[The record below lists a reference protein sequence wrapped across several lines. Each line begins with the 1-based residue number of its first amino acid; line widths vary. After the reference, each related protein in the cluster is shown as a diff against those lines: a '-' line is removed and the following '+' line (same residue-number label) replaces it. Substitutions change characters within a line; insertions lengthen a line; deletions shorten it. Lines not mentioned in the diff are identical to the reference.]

1 MICTDCSCSAS
12 WGPLGVKFSRAGLRF
27 LTLLIPLSFCSP
39 LVSGDENRPQ
49 SGSINSGG
57 NRESA
62 RQESK
67 RPKGQGDEK
76 LESEAK
82 LEMAT
87 FGNGCFWCTEAVFQ
101 RVKGVQQVVSGFMGG
116 HVPNPTYEDVL
127 TKKSGHAEVLHLQYD
142 PQVVSYE
149 KLLEIFWKTHDPTT
163 LNRQGYDEGPQY
175 RSVVFYHSETQKE
188 LAEKYKKLLDEAQ
201 AFNKP
206 IVTEIS
212 PAGIFYPAENYHQN
226 YYNLNKN
233 RNPYCRQIQ
242 LKLKKFREVFPDEVD
257 PEKDRIK

>member
-1 MICTDCSCSAS
+1 
-12 WGPLGVKFSRAGLRF
+12 
-27 LTLLIPLSFCSP
+27 
-39 LVSGDENRPQ
+39 
-49 SGSINSGG
+49 
-57 NRESA
+57 
-62 RQESK
+62 
-67 RPKGQGDEK
+67 
-76 LESEAK
+76 
-82 LEMAT
+82 MAT

-175 RSVVFYHSETQKE
+175 RSVVFYHSEAQKE
-188 LAEKYKKLLDEAQ
+188 LAEKYKKLLDEAK
-201 AFNKP
+201 AFDRP

-257 PEKDRIK
+257 PKKDRIK